1 MSLTSLSIPSPE
13 ERTFLLE
20 IFPAAHFMLKV
31 APPSWCKGHPYTR
44 AIPPGHLLGMGFTSA
59 PDCGRK
65 ALLLATGHWKKKKTM
80 RGLARTRKQCFVF
93 FKAPSIVLGRKRGW

>member
-1 MSLTSLSIPSPE
+1 MSLSSLSIPSPE

-44 AIPPGHLLGMGFTSA
+44 AIPSGHLLGMGFTSA

-65 ALLLATGHWKKKKTM
+65 ALLLAAGHWKKKKTM
-80 RGLARTRKQCFVF
+80 RGSSKDQETMFYF
-93 FKAPSIVLGRKRGW
+93 FQST